1 MLLGHIFRLILKRLF
16 SESPPSFLI
25 ASLKYKLQKL
35 EKSFLKC
42 SNSCQVY
49 LNPRVCITIL
59 QIGIFICQLVLSLC
73 FACSVTQSCL
83 TLCNPMNYSQPGP
96 TGHGIFQ
103 ARILEWAAISSSRA
117 SPPPRD
123 QTCVSCIFLHSLPL
137 ISTTWVEPGLCD
149 AKVDVLPNMSKKGE
163 QTEGWKEREAGIN
176 GNCA

>member
-59 QIGIFICQLVLSLC
+59 QTGIFICQLVLSLC

-103 ARILEWAAISSSRA
+103 ARILEWAAISSSRDLANTGIEPTSLA
-117 SPPPRD
+117 SPASPALAGGFF
-123 QTCVSCIFLHSLPL
+123 TTE
-137 ISTTWVEPGLCD
+137 STGRQL
-149 AKVDVLPNMSKKGE
+149 L
-163 QTEGWKEREAGIN
+163 KE
-176 GNCA
+176 

>member
-1 MLLGHIFRLILKRLF
+1 MLLGHICRLILKRLF

-83 TLCNPMNYSQPGP
+83 TLCNPMNYSQAGP
-96 TGHGIFQ
+96 TVHFRQEYWSGLPF
-103 ARILEWAAISSSRA
+103 
-117 SPPPRD
+117 PPPGILPT
-123 QTCVSCIFLHSLPL
+123 QGSNPHLLHLLRLLHWQEDSLPL
-137 ISTTWVEPGLCD
+137 SQLG
-149 AKVDVLPNMSKKGE
+149 
-163 QTEGWKEREAGIN
+163 
-176 GNCA
+176 GNY